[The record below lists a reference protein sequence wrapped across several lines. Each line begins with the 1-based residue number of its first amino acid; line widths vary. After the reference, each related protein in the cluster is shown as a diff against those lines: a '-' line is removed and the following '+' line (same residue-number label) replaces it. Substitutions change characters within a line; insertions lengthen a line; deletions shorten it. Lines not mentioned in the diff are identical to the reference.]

1 MEYFE
6 CLMFWSGVVTWIVC
20 IMAAL
25 MVFGENVGLN
35 IPSICRGKSYTIYR
49 FGIGEYTVMRD
60 AEMVNRMKS
69 VGFNIRGR
77 YNRWWMCKILR
88 WHP

>member
-1 MEYFE
+1 MVYFQAI
-6 CLMFWSGVVTWIVC
+6 MFWSGVVLWIVC

-25 MVFGENVGLN
+25 MVLGDSIGLN

-49 FGIGEYTVMRD
+49 FGIGEYAVIRD
-60 AEMVNRMKS
+60 AEMVDRMRL
-69 VGFNIRGR
+69 VGFKIRGDQGQ
-77 YNRWWMCKILR
+77 WWMVKLLR